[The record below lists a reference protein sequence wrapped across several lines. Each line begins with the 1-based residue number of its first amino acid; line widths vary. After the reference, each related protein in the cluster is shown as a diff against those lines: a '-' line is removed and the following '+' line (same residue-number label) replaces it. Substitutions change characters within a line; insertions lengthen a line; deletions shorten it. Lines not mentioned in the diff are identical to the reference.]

1 MTDKQSLLTSI
12 IPFTERPG
20 TDKISK
26 IILKHPF
33 VKNIITVAILD
44 VNGDNYRV
52 GDAEWPDGSRSDV
65 LYEPL
70 DRSLKQSPII
80 VEVQRTVDVNF
91 MARVVHYYVMAYR
104 RYQVFPVLLVFAPE
118 HVSIPTENMRLSNA
132 NGALL
137 LNCEYWTRKGYLI
150 RLKDVSTLTS
160 STDPFA
166 AVSNFILQQ
175 QTSLLENNS
184 LENLTIRQLFS
195 IATEVLRE
203 NIDRE
208 QQLLNVINCAC
219 DVGVK
224 HYQQTL
230 EIAERLQYDSP
241 CIQNEALLGIS
252 KLKQVKRSADD
263 AHIDEEEPENTQLV
277 SQDEERFENTM
288 DFVQRYKET
297 RNRMN
302 WRGCHDILKKQTNV
316 IHYKTSEVLRTV
328 YNRFKTRS

>member
-1 MTDKQSLLTSI
+1 
-12 IPFTERPG
+12 
-20 TDKISK
+20 
-26 IILKHPF
+26 
-33 VKNIITVAILD
+33 
-44 VNGDNYRV
+44 
-52 GDAEWPDGSRSDV
+52 
-65 LYEPL
+65 
-70 DRSLKQSPII
+70 
-80 VEVQRTVDVNF
+80 
-91 MARVVHYYVMAYR
+91 
-104 RYQVFPVLLVFAPE
+104 
-118 HVSIPTENMRLSNA
+118 MRLSNV
-132 NGALL
+132 NGALS
-137 LNCEYWTRKGYLI
+137 LNCEYWARKGYLI

-208 QQLLNVINCAC
+208 QQLLNAINCAC
-219 DVGVK
+219 DVG
-224 HYQQTL
+224 
-230 EIAERLQYDSP
+230 
-241 CIQNEALLGIS
+241 
-252 KLKQVKRSADD
+252 LKQVKRSADD
-263 AHIDEEEPENTQLV
+263 ASIDEEEPENTQLV

-302 WRGCHDILKKQTNV
+302 WRGCHDMLKKQTNV

>member
-1 MTDKQSLLTSI
+1 MCDS
-12 IPFTERPG
+12 FE
-20 TDKISK
+20 
-26 IILKHPF
+26 ILGNG
-33 VKNIITVAILD
+33 NIITVAILD

-70 DRSLKQSPII
+70 DRSLK
-80 VEVQRTVDVNF
+80 TVDVNF
-91 MARVVHYYVMAYR
+91 MARVVHYCVMAYR
-104 RYQVFPVLLVFAPE
+104 RYQVFPVLLVFSPE
-118 HVSIPTENMRLSNA
+118 HVSIPTKNMRLSNV
-132 NGALL
+132 NGALS
-137 LNCEYWTRKGYLI
+137 LN
-150 RLKDVSTLTS
+150 STFYSHLT
-160 STDPFA
+160 TPDPNLPTNYTGKS
-166 AVSNFILQQ
+166 VLQQ

-184 LENLTIRQLFS
+184 LENLTIRHLFS

-208 QQLLNVINCAC
+208 QQLLNAINCAC

-224 HYQQTL
+224 HYQQIL

-252 KLKQVKRSADD
+252 KLNQVKQSADH
-263 AHIDEEEPENTQLV
+263 ANIDEEEPENTQLV

-297 RNRMN
+297 RTRMN
-302 WRGCHDILKKQTNV
+302 WRGCHDMLKKQTNV

-328 YNRFKTRS
+328 YSRFKTRN